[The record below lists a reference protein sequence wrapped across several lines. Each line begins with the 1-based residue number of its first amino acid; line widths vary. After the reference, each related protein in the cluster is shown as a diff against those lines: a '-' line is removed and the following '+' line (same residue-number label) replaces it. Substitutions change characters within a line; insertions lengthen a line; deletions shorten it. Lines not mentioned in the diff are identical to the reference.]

1 MRKRNVFGSVV
12 GPARA
17 GMIRA
22 YDFVG
27 IIELGWPRTSGD
39 DPELMKK
46 AEENIKLAPHE
57 RG

>member
-1 MRKRNVFGSVV
+1 MPV

-22 YDFVG
+22 GGFYASGDD
-27 IIELGWPRTSGD
+27 GWPRTSGD
-39 DPELMKK
+39 DPDVPSWQQKHRS
-46 AEENIKLAPHE
+46 LAPHE

>member
-1 MRKRNVFGSVV
+1 MTQV

-22 YDFVG
+22 EINQQHLG
-27 IIELGWPRTSGD
+27 HGWPRTSGD
-39 DPELMKK
+39 DPLLRVFFIVLMS
-46 AEENIKLAPHE
+46 LAPHE